1 MEFTK
6 FKPLGTRV
14 LVKEDTPQEKT
25 AGGIIIP
32 DAAKEPPT
40 TGTVF
45 LVGNE
50 CQHVKIGDRVMYP
63 KQGGTEIEIDN
74 EKYLLILEQVI
85 DGII

>member
-1 MEFTK
+1 MEYTK

-32 DAAKEPPT
+32 DTAKEMPT

-45 LVGNE
+45 LVGNKCE
-50 CQHVKIGDRVMYP
+50 YVKPGDRVMYP
-63 KQGGTEIEIDN
+63 KGGGARI
-74 EKYLLILEQVI
+74 QI
-85 DGII
+85 DGVDYLKIFEETIEAIL